1 MLAAGMW
8 QDKRGVNLFD
18 GGAPFYDT
26 YECADGNYV
35 AVGALERQFFAEL
48 VRVLGVD
55 APPQHDRARWPEMR
69 ELFAQTFRTRTR
81 DEWAALFADVDACV
95 APVMG
100 LIEAIDHPHIK
111 ARETLVDIG
120 GVVQPAPAPRFA
132 RTPGRVQR
140 PPRLPG
146 EDTTGTLVDWGFD
159 ADEVAQLLAAGV
171 IAQPQNPEHGVF
183 GGQP

>member
-1 MLAAGMW
+1 VSWRSPISAPTSVPYEL
-8 QDKRGVNLFD
+8 DTLTRGRRS
-18 GGAPFYDT
+18 
-26 YECADGNYV
+26 V
-35 AVGALERQFFAEL
+35 AFRPGVAER
-48 VRVLGVD
+48 LGIGPD
-55 APPQHDRARWPEMR
+55 DLTARNPRLARWPEMR

-81 DEWAALFADVDACV
+81 DEWAALFADVDTCV

-100 LIEAIDHPHIK
+100 LIEAIDH
-111 ARETLVDIG
+111 
-120 GVVQPAPAPRFA
+120 PAPRFA

-171 IAQPQNPEHGVF
+171 VAQPQDPEHGVF